1 MLLPRS
7 MKKYEQN
14 FCPCEFKVSYP
25 WRRIRVEKREK
36 ELCMKCSAEL
46 VFQLSQIIKPSSFS
60 LEHMSAS
67 LSQFGDNSIPSAP
80 KDFTV
85 WVSVDWI
92 NF

>member
-1 MLLPRS
+1 MTIF
-7 MKKYEQN
+7 EDN

-36 ELCMKCSAEL
+36 ELCTKCSAEL

-85 WVSVDWI
+85 WVSVYWV
-92 NF
+92 